1 MTIQLTN
8 PSSMEKL
15 LIVIMVVLLL
25 VVGGVAY
32 YVGTGHANSGLQK
45 QVNDLI
51 TKIND
56 LVARVAKD
64 DVQIAELQTQRD
76 AEKALRVEKEKANQ
90 ILEAKNA
97 CLIIENIEFKKQIKL
112 MSDIQLA
119 EQIGRWIGQAEVQ
132 VALADKWHFSLT
144 RVGGENTVA
153 IFKDK
158 DTYFSLAANRLVEMN
173 NKDVAIGSLEKDL
186 TLSEG
191 QTKIALSGR
200 DEAVKDLIEAKD
212 TIKDLNK
219 KLRLSF
225 IKNGAIGIGVGA
237 VLGVIVFSLVK
248 K

>member
-1 MTIQLTN
+1 
-8 PSSMEKL
+8 MEKL
-15 LIVIMVVLLL
+15 LVVIMVVLLL

-51 TKIND
+51 TKINE

-76 AEKALRVEKEKANQ
+76 TEKALRIEKEKANQ
-90 ILEAKNA
+90 VLEAKNA
-97 CLIIENIEFKKQIKL
+97 GLIIENTEFKKQIKL
-112 MSDIQLA
+112 MTDIQLA
-119 EQIGRWIGQAEVQ
+119 EQIGKWIGQAEVQ
-132 VALADKWHFSLT
+132 VALVDKWHFSLT

-153 IFKDK
+153 IFKDR
-158 DTYFSLAANRLVEMN
+158 DTYFSLANNRLEQITNLTVSN
-173 NKDVAIGSLEKDL
+173 QSLEKDL

-200 DEAVKDLIEAKD
+200 DDAVKALLESKD

-225 IKNGAIGIGVGA
+225 IKNGAIGIGAGIIVTA
-237 VLGVIVFSLVK
+237 VVFSLVK